1 MKKIICKKTL
11 TIIYAC
17 LVLALTHNARAQCWS
32 QISAGNLHT
41 IAIKTDGTLWAW
53 GDNFSGQLGDG
64 TNISKNIPTQL
75 GASANWSQIS
85 AGYSHNLAIK
95 TDGTLWAWGLNNYGQ
110 LGNGTNTDSNLPI
123 QIGIDNNWSQIAS
136 EGVNSLAIK
145 TNGTLWAWGNNQ
157 SGQLGD
163 GTTIDKNVPTQIGTD
178 NNWSQIASGSGD
190 SHAIKTDGTLWAWGD
205 NQAGQLGDGTS
216 INSYLPQQIGTD
228 NAWTQ
233 IDCGGQGTTFAI
245 KTDGTLWGCG
255 GNQLGQLGIGTIGSD
270 MPILTQLGIDN
281 NWSQISPGDW
291 HILAIKTDGT
301 LWAWGINLD
310 GQLGDG
316 TLTDRTTPT
325 QIGNATNWTQIT
337 AGGFSSFAMGTSN
350 NLYSWG
356 CASIGAAT
364 YPLGFGIPNFPTNIP
379 HIVAFPLSTSFTA
392 TTNICAGSTIMVS
405 YNAAQCIGAGN
416 LFTVQLSNALGNFAF
431 PVTIGT
437 LNSNSASGTI
447 SCTIPQNTPN
457 GNGYRVRVV
466 VADPFVIS
474 ADNGS
479 NITINGAIPQINI
492 SASPQIGS
500 APLYTAFNNTTPNRS
515 NYNWQW
521 TFGDGTTG
529 NSNALTVFHSYTFP
543 SLYDISVVATSTS
556 SGCSDTLYL
565 PGYIFA
571 AGNNCTHAAS
581 VTPAGSATI
590 CIGNSL
596 SANMGTNYTY
606 QWNINGVAIPGAIYS
621 TYQPTQSGYYSVTV
635 LNNGCPVTSAETQV
649 TTVPGISPP
658 TITANGII
666 QSCAGGMVTLSASGG
681 IAGGYLWNTGSI
693 ADSIMVN
700 TSGTYFVSISDA
712 PSGCVSTS
720 APYIINASN
729 VPTPNICMVTVD
741 SLSNYNIIYWDK
753 SQYQITDTFVVYR
766 DIGNNNY
773 GIIGKVPFDSLS
785 QFIDT
790 LTTLYAANGDPNVSS
805 WRYKLSVIDSC
816 GTESSMSP
824 FHQTIFIQNN
834 GANFS
839 WNHYQIEGQTIPV
852 PSLQNYLVYKDN
864 LSNGNWQLIQTLS
877 ASSTAFTDVNYALY
891 QSTAKWRVQT
901 IWNISCDP
909 TLKVANSTVNTTRSN
924 AKDNFVLVPTGI
936 KANVLFD
943 VNLFPNPAKDLL
955 HISTSNQL
963 ITSVKVY
970 DITARLLG
978 QVSLQNNDNK
988 IDISIKD
995 FASGIYLAEIQT
1007 AKGIVR
1013 KQFVKE

>member
-17 LVLALTHNARAQCWS
+17 LALALTQNASAQCWS
-32 QISAGNLHT
+32 QISAGDFHT
-41 IAIKTDGTLWAW
+41 
-53 GDNFSGQLGDG
+53 
-64 TNISKNIPTQL
+64 
-75 GASANWSQIS
+75 
-85 AGYSHNLAIK
+85 LAIK
-95 TDGTLWAWGLNNYGQ
+95 TDGTLWAWGYNQFGEV
-110 LGNGTNTDSNLPI
+110 GDGTIIYKNLPT
-123 QIGIDNNWSQIAS
+123 QIGTDNNWSKITA
-136 EGVNSLAIK
+136 GANHSLAIK
-145 TNGTLWAWGNNQ
+145 TNGTLWAWGNN
-157 SGQLGD
+157 SFGQLGD
-163 GTTIDKNVPTQIGTD
+163 STNTNKNVPTQIGTD
-178 NNWSQIASGSGD
+178 NNWSKI
-190 SHAIKTDGTLWAWGD
+190 T
-205 NQAGQLGDGTS
+205 AGANHS
-216 INSYLPQQIGTD
+216 
-228 NAWTQ
+228 
-233 IDCGGQGTTFAI
+233 
-245 KTDGTLWGCG
+245 
-255 GNQLGQLGIGTIGSD
+255 
-270 MPILTQLGIDN
+270 
-281 NWSQISPGDW
+281 
-291 HILAIKTDGT
+291 LAIKTDGT
-301 LWAWGINLD
+301 LWAWGYNNYGQLGDSTNTNKNIPTQVGIENSWSQIDCGEGHSIAIKTNGTLWAWGLNSN

-316 TLTDRTTPT
+316 TNGPNTETNIPIHIGIATNWFKITAGSNQTLAIKTDGTLWAWGSNANGDLGDGTYTDINSPT
-325 QIGNATNWTQIT
+325 QIGSAVNWSQIDAGLYHVVALKTNGTLWAWGANSSSQLGDGTNADKYIPTQISTATNWTQIN
-337 AGGFSSFAMGTSN
+337 AGSNHSIGITSTGN
-350 NLYSWG
+350 FYSWG
-356 CASIGAAT
+356 ENTLGQLG
-364 YPLGFGIPNFPTNIP
+364 LGFPNFPTNIP

-392 TTNICAGSTIMVS
+392 TTNICAGSNIVVN
-405 YNAAQCIGAGN
+405 YNAYNCIGLGN

-437 LNSNSASGTI
+437 LNSNAASGTI

-543 SLYDISVVATSTS
+543 SLYDVSVVATSTS

-571 AGNNCTHAAS
+571 AGNNCTHTAS

-596 SANMGTNYTY
+596 SANTGTNYTY
-606 QWNINGVAIPGAIYS
+606 QWNINGVALPGAIYS

-635 LNNGCPVTSAETQV
+635 LNNGCPVTSAETKV

-658 TITANGII
+658 TITANGSI

-712 PSGCVSTS
+712 TSGCVSTS

-773 GIIGKVPFDSLS
+773 GIISKVPFDSLS